1 MYNFDENI
9 QDYKR
14 YGTYNYKFDESG
26 NVIFNSTSSNFNQ
39 VYISFPLQNIIYDN
53 SKIEMMYNVNFEEF
67 IPQFKL
73 TSSINVDNLLQQFTV
88 IQDENKSLKTQLDKI
103 VSESE
108 ISSDVNNLATKQVIL
123 ELRKL
128 LGEGILDGDFSNTF
142 PYTPI
147 RKNI

>member
-67 IPQFKL
+67 VPQFKL

-88 IQDENKSLKTQLDKI
+88 IQDENKSLKIQLDKI